1 MFLCVTSAIAV
12 YDCFTD
18 RASRKLLFLGCVFFL
33 TWTSGRYFGEYSN
46 TAESLVDWNTQM
58 DHVNDT
64 DNLYMVTDDFA
75 YYSYRTIIAQDVT
88 FSASEGVALSDVS
101 RDGTEASFT
110 YEKTG
115 TAAEAYV
122 VIPITMLSIR
132 MGTSLPLTLRSFSA
146 CASCFRK
153 APQELS
159 RSPLRSLSC
168 GGWATPSL
176 SSRSADLS
184 PLASCPGRK
193 EKRADYGYQLRA
205 L

>member
-12 YDCFTD
+12 YGCFTD

-75 YYSYRTIIAQDVT
+75 YYSYRTIIAQDVA
-88 FSASEGVALSDVS
+88 FSASEGVALSGVS
-101 RDGTEASFT
+101 RNGTEASFT

-122 VIPITMLSIR
+122 DVPFNYYPYYHAVDQDGNELATDITELLRLRVLLPEGSSGTVQISFEIPVLWRVGDAVSIITLC
-132 MGTSLPLTLRSFSA
+132 GLCLLYTSR
-146 CASCFRK
+146 CV
-153 APQELS
+153 
-159 RSPLRSLSC
+159 
-168 GGWATPSL
+168 
-176 SSRSADLS
+176 
-184 PLASCPGRK
+184 
-193 EKRADYGYQLRA
+193 
-205 L
+205 